1 MSFMRPRIVV
11 ALAAS
16 VLLALGLTSNAL
28 ASGSSTSQAAPK
40 CGLGTGKKA
49 TGAPIKLGGI
59 FTLVPGVDFTTIGKI
74 ANAYFKCVNDNGGI
88 RGRRISYKIYTE
100 QLKPEQE
107 AALARKLVESDKV
120 VGIVGNT
127 SLIECGVN
135 HAYYRQQKYN
145 LIIAGVPAD
154 CFGRPN
160 IAAVN
165 MGPRYSVIGAAQALV
180 RAGCKG
186 TMVISSPDVVEEYAN
201 GGAILVANQAGIK
214 PVSYGETL
222 PITDPASLI
231 QKYVQAAGSGG
242 CIILDFTPES
252 AAPLMQAAKALGVA
266 DDYLW
271 GSSTPIAD
279 EASAKVGSP
288 DFDGKMLINSEFGL
302 LSDRGPDMQL
312 YRAITRRYEPNV
324 SIQSFGQMGFLVGK
338 FTTAAL
344 LSIRGEVTKESYNK
358 AVKNLKNQK
367 SDILCKPWYFG
378 NLPLHIPN
386 NWDITVTYK
395 NGIVVR
401 KEACFPIA
409 AVDPQLA
416 KTRAWEKQFKLNVG

>member
-1 MSFMRPRIVV
+1 
-11 ALAAS
+11 
-16 VLLALGLTSNAL
+16 
-28 ASGSSTSQAAPK
+28 
-40 CGLGTGKKA
+40 
-49 TGAPIKLGGI
+49 
-59 FTLVPGVDFTTIGKI
+59 
-74 ANAYFKCVNDNGGI
+74 
-88 RGRRISYKIYTE
+88 
-100 QLKPEQE
+100 
-107 AALARKLVESDKV
+107 
-120 VGIVGNT
+120 
-127 SLIECGVN
+127 
-135 HAYYRQQKYN
+135 
-145 LIIAGVPAD
+145 
-154 CFGRPN
+154 
-160 IAAVN
+160 
-165 MGPRYSVIGAAQALV
+165 
-180 RAGCKG
+180 
-186 TMVISSPDVVEEYAN
+186 
-201 GGAILVANQAGIK
+201 
-214 PVSYGETL
+214 VSYGETL

-312 YRAITRRYEPNV
+312 YRAITRKYEPNV
-324 SIQSFGQMGFLVGK
+324 SI
-338 FTTAAL
+338 
-344 LSIRGEVTKESYNK
+344 
-358 AVKNLKNQK
+358 KNLKNQK

-395 NGIVVR
+395 NGVVVR
-401 KEACFPIA
+401 KESCFAIA

-416 KTRAWEKQFKLNVG
+416 KTRAYEKQFKLNVG